1 MAARIDKIVIS
12 ELAAT
17 ELLSP
22 KPQPTHTKNCRFGA
36 ILRTLCAVAGQ
47 IANTPWRTPTKLMGD
62 PDLPLLDTPSEAI
75 CAICFTFLEMS
86 TLLHRSE
93 FINVSIIIV
102 ASSSIGAGDDHETD
116 AGCFGG
122 RVNLNYFFVA
132 RNNSN
137 AAPFKQYMTTINR

>member
-102 ASSSIGAGDDHETD
+102 ASSSIGAGDTMNTMQELLRLREFRGLAPKLFWGG
-116 AGCFGG
+116 AG
-122 RVNLNYFFVA
+122 
-132 RNNSN
+132 S
-137 AAPFKQYMTTINR
+137 PKSPPW